1 MSKTGFDNPH
11 LAGLLKMAVTEDH
24 ITEMDREADAALAVA
39 VKITDSLGEV
49 GFFHIDSDTLR
60 NACLLIA
67 AHLFVDE
74 NGTNE
79 SRFKFLSA
87 HFLSVAKDQCS
98 KGVSLK
104 RLDVNSPV
112 GEK

>member
-1 MSKTGFDNPH
+1 MNKTGFDNPH

-24 ITEMDREADAALAVA
+24 IAEMDREADAALAVA
-39 VKITDSLGEV
+39 AKITDSLGEV

-67 AHLFVDE
+67 AHLFVDK
-74 NGTNE
+74 NDADDG
-79 SRFKFLSA
+79 RFKFLSA
-87 HFLSVAKDQCS
+87 HFLSVAKDQHS